1 MSHQSTLLDEAHKR
15 VEWSRQIQHAL
26 ALQMNF
32 TAMALLVRD
41 EATVEKILRENNR
54 FNNTLGL
61 IAEAGTEEQ
70 DVIQRIRVAQG
81 EALTAV
87 ADIANLLRD
96 GKVNEAMTL
105 QTSKG
110 YPLLRT
116 DRGAG

>member
-1 MSHQSTLLDEAHKR
+1 M
-15 VEWSRQIQHAL
+15 
-26 ALQMNF
+26 
-32 TAMALLVRD
+32 
-41 EATVEKILRENNR
+41 EKILRENNR

-61 IAEAGTEEQ
+61 IAEAGYAEEQ

-105 QTSKG
+105 QRAKVILFTNRS
-110 YPLLRT
+110 
-116 DRGAG
+116 RGWLIRSSSLSSRR